1 MIRII
6 IHTYGLVYTFKQHL
20 HLWRDVN
27 IVMVN
32 GMMPWGNRNL
42 LPLGPLREP
51 LTALSRANI
60 VVVHHAD
67 LVCFAAFVN
76 LRDLPKIL

>member
-1 MIRII
+1 MDLS
-6 IHTYGLVYTFKQHL
+6 LVYTFKQHL
-20 HLWRDVN
+20 HLCRDVD

-51 LTALSRANI
+51 LTALKRANI
-60 VVVHHAD
+60 VVIHHTD
-67 LVCFAAFVN
+67 LVCFAPFVKTS
-76 LRDLPKIL
+76 DLLEIL